1 MNPGHGPHD
10 CLSTAR
16 PLLYDAAPAALP
28 STEITQT

>member
-1 MNPGHGPHD
+1 MNRGRGPQD
-10 CLSTAR
+10 CLSMAR